1 MNINEVS
8 GELFYKYKDYAI
20 FKESR
25 CFTLYKKSVGI
36 NPKTREKTEGYTIL
50 GYFGTFNLALKKI
63 VDDFPNGD
71 ISNPQAI
78 INAIEKVYEGI
89 KEVVNDYGSNR

>member
-1 MNINEVS
+1 MNINEAT
-8 GELFYKYKDYAI
+8 GELYYEYKDYAI

-25 CFTLYKKSVGI
+25 CFTLYKKSDGI

-50 GYFGTFNLALKKI
+50 GYFGTFYLALKKI
-63 VDDFPNGD
+63 VDDFPNDD

-89 KEVVNDYGSNR
+89 KEVANNHEQ